1 MALCCRAD
9 KDAHTHARNDVAVFP
24 AAMKLTSYSRKGDA
38 PLRRPRRLLYVLA
51 AHRPPPT
58 ACLQRVPAAFCRVA
72 AACAGRSP
80 PGGCGMFQVPTAAA
94 AGWPPSPSCRRLLD
108 GQPAPAATAAEQP
121 PGPGCRQT
129 TSHAAL
135 HELGWRR
142 RRPPLTLGHGA
153 PRLNQCLV
161 NLSRFLAVN
170 AQLRQHGHALCGLPV
185 LSVPRGLLGH
195 PCAVEAGRTAWR
207 HVLCVQRLRAGIEWE
222 KKGVRGSAGAGYT
235 CSACGACSA
244 GGRSKCGM
252 KCGAHVGVWKCVSS
266 WQAVSCRHMDRASS
280 HFIRGTQMVHPGGLT
295 AVDLALWRAVCM
307 RML

>member
-1 MALCCRAD
+1 
-9 KDAHTHARNDVAVFP
+9 
-24 AAMKLTSYSRKGDA
+24 
-38 PLRRPRRLLYVLA
+38 
-51 AHRPPPT
+51 
-58 ACLQRVPAAFCRVA
+58 
-72 AACAGRSP
+72 
-80 PGGCGMFQVPTAAA
+80 MFQVPTAAA

-207 HVLCVQRLRAGIEWE
+207 HVLCVQRLYM
-222 KKGVRGSAGAGYT
+222 RGNAWLPRSRQRV
-235 CSACGACSA
+235 SACVRHRQRRTWQFVVVRLQAA
-244 GGRSKCGM
+244 VEV
-252 KCGAHVGVWKCVSS
+252 HPVGLYDHQVGHLVQHAAYRRIVGLLHAVVPPA
-266 WQAVSCRHMDRASS
+266 QAQRLHHAPMEPRLARHAAPQSDKQTANCLRLWHRASLP
-280 HFIRGTQMVHPGGLT
+280 HRTTPLRQPL
-295 AVDLALWRAVCM
+295 LLPY
-307 RML
+307 